1 MNADNM
7 HTIITIIRD
16 VTLPHIKKYH
26 FEAVLNDVSYADISY
41 SFVSFD
47 IQVI

>member
-1 MNADNM
+1 MNSDNM
-7 HTIITIIRD
+7 HTITIIFHD
-16 VTLPHIKKYH
+16 VTLPHIKKYQ

-47 IQVI
+47 IQVV